1 MSSDAKDII
10 ESVQTLSEPHELD
23 PGKHYAIP
31 LAGEGQVAFVHPEEK
46 YALAPRRPRGV
57 STVIDVDSFAVLW
70 AKHSD
75 SYSEVFADQL
85 RDEIVGVL
93 NADVGAGED
102 AGFRDHR
109 IQLALRSTVAW
120 RVWLDFAGKWHN
132 QIEFAEFIEDR
143 LGDITNPSGADVMEL
158 ATSLEATSSG
168 SFKSAVSLSSGSRTL
183 QFEETVQAK
192 AGQTGQL
199 EIPKEIEIAISPYEG
214 VDPYRVTC
222 RFRYRIRNGTL
233 SLGLWIDRPEDVVK
247 AAFDG
252 IVDELAQAT
261 GTTVLRGTPPP
272 ETLTVR

>member
-1 MSSDAKDII
+1 MSNAQAII
-10 ESVQTLSEPHELD
+10 EAVQNLD
-23 PGKHYAIP
+23 GPQEINPSLHYV
-31 LAGEGQVAFVHPEEK
+31 LTTVGDGQVKVLHPDEA
-46 YALAPRRPRGV
+46 YANAPRRPRGV

-70 AKHSD
+70 GKHSD

-93 NADVGAGED
+93 NADVGAGDD

-143 LGDITNPSGADVMEL
+143 LGDITDPAGADVMEL

-261 GTTVLRGTPPP
+261 GTTVLCGTPPP